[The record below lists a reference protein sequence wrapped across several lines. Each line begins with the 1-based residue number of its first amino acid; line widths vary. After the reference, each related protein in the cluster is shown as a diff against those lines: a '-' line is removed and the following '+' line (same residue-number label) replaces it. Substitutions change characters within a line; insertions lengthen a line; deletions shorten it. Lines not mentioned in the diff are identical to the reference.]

1 VEADKARQATHEQN
15 KNYLCASP
23 VRDDLGLSLI
33 SKSLLFDPI
42 YYVNH
47 NKISDIVDIT
57 PLEHFYWKGSEMG
70 FDPHP
75 LFSIEHYRAHS
86 PRVQGNLLKHYL
98 VRGFRE
104 LRNPHPLF
112 DVAFYLSQR
121 PDVELAGMEPVSH
134 YLQAG
139 ALEGAEP
146 HWSFN
151 SVAYLAANPAA
162 RRPEIN
168 PLIHYLQHN
177 RYKEQRRIELR
188 LTENAAAADYASQPL
203 QLAAAPVKLITFY
216 LPQFHPIS
224 ENNLWWGKGFTEWT
238 NVVRATPQFEGHYQ
252 PHLPADLGFYDLR
265 LLEVQAEQVRLA
277 RRYGVHGFC
286 FYYYWFAGKRL
297 LESPISQFAGGNLG
311 FPFCLCWANENWT
324 RRWDGLD
331 AEILI
336 GQDHSPEDDLA
347 FIAEL
352 STYLLHPDYI
362 HVDGMPLVVVY
373 RPGLLP
379 DPVATAERWRRW
391 CRENGLGEIYL
402 AYTQSFE
409 SLDPSEYGFDAA
421 IEFPPN
427 NSGPPIVTDTVTTI
441 NPDFSGTVYDYRV
454 YPERSRD
461 YTSPDYMLFR
471 GVFPSWDNEPRRAG
485 RGTSFLHASPELYA
499 EWLKNAGRDTIARIQ
514 SPDQRLVFINAWN
527 EWAEGAHLEPDE
539 RYGHAWL
546 DATRNALAAM
556 RGPDAPRR
564 VVVVTHDCYRHGAQ
578 YLVLNLARVLTT
590 ELGCEVEIV
599 TLGGGPWKER
609 FATYGPLHDLT
620 GKDSEGP
627 EARALAQYLAASGCT
642 TALCNST
649 VSGLFLGVLSQAG
662 MRTVSLIHELP
673 GIITSYGLE
682 RHAQVIADQADRVV
696 FPADAVREG
705 FLTIARP
712 PAERIVLRPQGL
724 FRQNGAKTASERKA
738 ARARLRHRFA
748 LADEVRIVLG
758 MAFGDHRKGID
769 LFVAAGTQIMRQRAD
784 IVFIWVGELEQ
795 GIAPNIR
802 QAIEQSGVA
811 ERFIL
816 PGFQDQTDDFYV
828 GADVFALTSRED
840 PFPLVVLEVLEAGV
854 PVVAYRNGGGAVKLL
869 ESGCGLIAE
878 TLSAEAMAERI
889 ETLLDDE
896 SLRSA
901 LGETGRQRMIVD
913 FSFRRYGHDL
923 LKLLDPSHQRIS
935 VVAPNYNYA
944 LYLPERLR
952 SIDAQTVAPYEL
964 IVLDDASKDDSVSVA
979 QSLLPTLATP
989 AELIVNDT
997 NSGSVFRQW
1006 RRGVEMAEGDLVWI
1020 AEVDDLSDPGFLAE
1034 AQRPLIEDPSVVL
1047 SFTQSK
1053 MIDEHGQITGPD
1065 YLDYV
1070 QDIDPVRW
1078 RQAYVADGLDEI
1090 RLAMAIKNT
1099 IPNVSG
1105 VLFRRDALLRVLNEA
1120 FDTISSFR
1128 VAGDWA
1134 TYVKLLEQGRIAFS
1148 PKALNLH
1155 RRHSSSVTISSF
1167 NESQLSEV
1175 VAMQELVRRDYGVD
1189 ERTHSAA
1196 DAYVAELSI
1205 QLSRATS

>member
-1 VEADKARQATHEQN
+1 
-15 KNYLCASP
+15 
-23 VRDDLGLSLI
+23 
-33 SKSLLFDPI
+33 
-42 YYVNH
+42 
-47 NKISDIVDIT
+47 
-57 PLEHFYWKGSEMG
+57 
-70 FDPHP
+70 
-75 LFSIEHYRAHS
+75 
-86 PRVQGNLLKHYL
+86 
-98 VRGFRE
+98 
-104 LRNPHPLF
+104 
-112 DVAFYLSQR
+112 
-121 PDVELAGMEPVSH
+121 LA
-134 YLQAG
+134 
-139 ALEGAEP
+139 
-146 HWSFN
+146 
-151 SVAYLAANPAA
+151 
-162 RRPEIN
+162 
-168 PLIHYLQHN
+168 
-177 RYKEQRRIELR
+177 K
-188 LTENAAAADYASQPL
+188 
-203 QLAAAPVKLITFY
+203 
-216 LPQFHPIS
+216 
-224 ENNLWWGKGFTEWT
+224 
-238 NVVRATPQFEGHYQ
+238 
-252 PHLPADLGFYDLR
+252 
-265 LLEVQAEQVRLA
+265 
-277 RRYGVHGFC
+277 
-286 FYYYWFAGKRL
+286 
-297 LESPISQFAGGNLG
+297 
-311 FPFCLCWANENWT
+311 
-324 RRWDGLD
+324 
-331 AEILI
+331 
-336 GQDHSPEDDLA
+336 
-347 FIAEL
+347 
-352 STYLLHPDYI
+352 
-362 HVDGMPLVVVY
+362 
-373 RPGLLP
+373 
-379 DPVATAERWRRW
+379 
-391 CRENGLGEIYL
+391 
-402 AYTQSFE
+402 
-409 SLDPSEYGFDAA
+409 
-421 IEFPPN
+421 
-427 NSGPPIVTDTVTTI
+427 
-441 NPDFSGTVYDYRV
+441 
-454 YPERSRD
+454 
-461 YTSPDYMLFR
+461 
-471 GVFPSWDNEPRRAG
+471 
-485 RGTSFLHASPELYA
+485 
-499 EWLKNAGRDTIARIQ
+499 
-514 SPDQRLVFINAWN
+514 
-527 EWAEGAHLEPDE
+527 
-539 RYGHAWL
+539 
-546 DATRNALAAM
+546 
-556 RGPDAPRR
+556 
-564 VVVVTHDCYRHGAQ
+564 
-578 YLVLNLARVLTT
+578 VLTG
-590 ELGCEVEIV
+590 ELGCELEIV
-599 TLGGGPWKER
+599 TLGDGPWKDR
-609 FATYGPLHDLT
+609 FAALGPLHDLS
-620 GKDSEGP
+620 GRDPEGP

-901 LGETGRQRMIVD
+901 FGETGRQRMIVD